1 MMQDMGIPANGQ
13 VALGVAQRSVLQN
26 PGGATQL
33 TKRDD
38 FRRGIAARQIQN
50 GQQIGQNQINQ
61 GQQNGSPTIGNIPAA
76 AQLLLAPTFT
86 AIQAEAVID
95 QANMR
100 IAIPV
105 RQVDGEFI
113 LTMQRMGGGAPAPA
127 APAEAAA
134 PAAPAAPAEAAP
146 APPAARNGT
155 EPAAR
160 ERRAEEPKTDK
171 YGLPIAPK
179 GYVMMTMKMADDM
192 AASVNWGGQA
202 PITKMMDEYVKAQ
215 TGRAPEPLNN
225 GTQKA
230 TGKAPEKPAEKPAE
244 KSSEKPAANPAANP
258 IGNLISF
265 VI

>member
-33 TKRDD
+33 TRRDD
-38 FRRGIAARQIQN
+38 FRRGIAARQIQNGQQN

-113 LTMQRMGGGAPAPA
+113 LTMQKMGGGAAAAAP

-146 APPAARNGT
+146 ATPAARNGT

-192 AASVNWGGQA
+192 AAAVNWGGQA

-230 TGKAPEKPAEKPAE
+230 TQKAPEKPAEKSA
-244 KSSEKPAANPAANP
+244 EKPAANPV
-258 IGNLISF
+258 GNLISF